1 MNDIAVEEVV
11 ETTSEN
17 IGFIDNMQQFWQD
30 VVNYVSN
37 NYIQMILGAI
47 VIILFLLFR
56 KWLSKNISNI
66 FTKIF
71 KNNLVIGAG
80 IRTSV
85 QGPLKSFFLIF
96 GFYLGFLIMGFPAP
110 VVDFINKIF
119 RISNIVLITWA
130 LVNFTPFITSTV
142 IKMEETNKRAN
153 AVAIKFIANVLKV
166 IIIAL
171 AVVVIISELGYNIT
185 GLITGLGLGGLTFSL
200 AAQSTASNLF
210 AGFSIV
216 ADKPFDVGDYI
227 ITPSVEG
234 TVEDITMRS
243 TRVRTV
249 ADTVIVMPNSKLV
262 DEPITNCTRM
272 NKRYVDTT
280 IGLTYDADAA
290 TLRNVIED
298 IKTMLEE
305 HREVQQDRILVAFK
319 GFGDS
324 SQDIRVLYF
333 TKTTALDPSL
343 KVQEDV
349 NFKIKDIVEKNG
361 ASFAFPSVSVY
372 NEKTDK

>member
-17 IGFIDNMQQFWQD
+17 IGFIANIQQFWQD
-30 VVNYVSN
+30 TVNYVSN
-37 NYIQMILGAI
+37 NYIQMILGII
-47 VIILFLLFR
+47 VIILFLIFR

-85 QGPLKSFFLIF
+85 QGPLKSFFFIF
-96 GFYLGFLIMGFPAP
+96 GFYLGLLIMGFPAP
-110 VVDFINKIF
+110 VVALINKIF

-130 LVNFTPFITSTV
+130 LVNFTPFVTSQA

-272 NKRYVDTT
+272 SKRYVDTT

-298 IKTMLEE
+298 IKSMLEE

-343 KVQEDV
+343 KVQEDI